1 MTPRPGRI
9 AEDIALPFGRDSRL
23 SIATIE
29 AQRAISGALNTAM
42 AA

>member
-9 AEDIALPFGRDSRL
+9 AEDIALPHHRDSRL
-23 SIATIE
+23 SPTTIE
-29 AQRAISGALNTAM
+29 AQRAISVALNTAI